1 MIKFFQQI
9 EKHICPF
16 RENSHK
22 QIIQITAINIKCITV
37 GSDDA

>member
-1 MIKFFQQI
+1 MIIFFQQI

-16 RENSHK
+16 RENSQK
-22 QIIQITAINIKCITV
+22 QIMQITTINIKCIAV